1 MASDSIY
8 DDANE
13 SDELGD
19 GPQSQDGLLSA
30 SFLGLLFTQ
39 FLGCTNDNIVRWLVI
54 GIGKTMV
61 EPHQAS
67 QILVAGSVCFILP
80 YLIFAAPA
88 GYLADRFSKR
98 NVIVWCKVAEIGLM
112 LLTVLAVYVGSK
124 LGLFALIFL
133 MNGQSA
139 LFGPAKFGSVPELL
153 RQSKISSAN
162 GLLNMV
168 TVLAAVVGTALGNWL
183 SDAHNAGSLGRVD
196 WLVQLAVLGGIAVV
210 GLVASV
216 PIRTIAAAR
225 PELEFPYDF
234 PARMWGDLKIVASDR
249 GLFLV
254 ALGATFFW
262 SLGAIFQINI
272 DQFVSE
278 GGGKDI
284 QSLITPLL
292 GSLVLGVAAGS
303 VLAGVWSNQHVELGI
318 LPLAAAGLVL
328 FSFLLYTVPSEI
340 VDVSTTEGI
349 HLKAGYWLACFY
361 SAMLGI
367 ASGLFVVP
375 VSAYLQHR
383 SPKKVRG
390 AVLAAT
396 NTLTFGGMLIVTF
409 AYMALRT
416 TAFST
421 NQEPLFSARFVWL
434 LCSLV
439 TLPVLAYIVWLIPQS
454 TIKFLAFLAAHTS
467 YRIRLVDRDNLP
479 EGGALLV
486 ANHVTWIDGLLLFGC
501 SSRPIRMLIK
511 GSLLDSPWR
520 RRMAKWMN
528 ALPVPANPKAAQR
541 VLAEARTAIG
551 RGELVCLFAEGN
563 ITHSGQLQ
571 SFSRGTMALIKGTG
585 APVVPVYLDE
595 LWGSIFSYRPANW
608 WDRWFG
614 RGTRPISIWFGRPL
628 HKIRDA
634 ADVRHAVAKL
644 GARAAV
650 SRYES
655 STNVARTM
663 IRACRNS
670 MFRWKISDSSGE
682 SLRGSDVLLRSLILR
697 RLLLREVFGSDKQH
711 DEQYVGVLLPPT
723 NGGVLVNAA
732 ITLARRVAV
741 NLNYSVTQSVM
752 DACVK
757 RAGIKHVLTSRRVME
772 KFSFTFGDADVVY
785 LEDLREKLK
794 TIDKAIAAWQTYTV
808 PAPLLDTLLGLQ
820 KIKADDPLTVIFT
833 SGSTGDPKGVVLTY
847 RNIASNIDAI
857 DQVIHLHRGDVMLGM
872 LPFFHSFGYTVTMW
886 GPLALDICA
895 VYHFNPLDAKQI
907 GKLVEKWKATIL
919 LSTPTFL
926 RGFLKRVDADQF
938 ATLDVVVAGAERLP
952 PSMCDAFEQKF
963 GVRPVEGYGAT
974 ELSPLVSVNVPK
986 SRSQTK
992 QVDSKEGSVGRPV
1005 PGVAAKIVDPETG
1018 ERLDTDTPGMLLITG
1033 PNVMKGY
1040 LGQPDKTAEV
1050 MRDGWYVTGDIAKL
1064 DGDGFITITGRE
1076 SRFSKIGG
1084 EMVPHLKV
1092 EEAIEQFLGITDQ
1105 DNEEA
1110 MVVVTAVPCPRK
1122 GERLIVVHR
1131 KLDKTPDQICDGL
1144 KSFGMPNLWLPG
1156 ADCFL
1161 EVAQIPVLGSGKLDL
1176 KGIANLARE
1185 SFAESDAL

>member
-8 DDANE
+8 DDAKVDADD
-13 SDELGD
+13 S
-19 GPQSQDGLLSA
+19 QSQDGLMSA

-61 EPHQAS
+61 APHQAS

-112 LLTVLAVYVGSK
+112 ILTVLAVYVGSK

-153 RQSKISSAN
+153 PQSKISSAN
-162 GLLNMV
+162 GALNLV

-183 SDAHNAGSLGRVD
+183 SDAHGATTFGKLDG
-196 WLVQLAVLGGIAVV
+196 LVQLAVLGGIALV
-210 GLVASV
+210 GLFASF

-225 PELEFPYDF
+225 PELAFPTDF

-249 GLFLV
+249 GLFLI
-254 ALGATFFW
+254 ALAATFFW
-262 SLGAIFQINI
+262 SLGAIFQLNI
-272 DQFVSE
+272 DQFVDE
-278 GGGKDI
+278 GGGTS
-284 QSLITPLL
+284 QSQITPLL
-292 GSLVLGVAAGS
+292 GALVLGVAAGS

-318 LPLAAAGLVL
+318 LPLASAGLVL
-328 FSFLLYTVPSEI
+328 FAFLLFTVPSEL
-340 VDVSTTEGI
+340 VDVSTAEGV
-349 HLKAGYWLACFY
+349 HLTASYWLACFY

-383 SPKKVRG
+383 SDKKVRG

-396 NTLTFGGMLIVTF
+396 NTLTFSGMLVVTF
-409 AYMALRT
+409 AYLALRT

-421 NQEPLFSARFVWL
+421 TQEPLFSARFVWL

-511 GSLLDSPWR
+511 ASLLNSPWR

-541 VLAEARTAIG
+541 VLAEARTALG

-571 SFSRGTMALIKGTG
+571 SFSRGTMALVKGTG

-595 LWGSIFSYRPANW
+595 LWGSIFSHRPANW

-650 SRYES
+650 KRYES
-655 STNVARTM
+655 STNITRTM
-663 IRACRNS
+663 IRACRKA
-670 MFRWKISDSSGE
+670 MFRWKIADSSGD
-682 SLRGSDVLLRSLILR
+682 SLRGSDVLMRSLILR
-697 RLLLREVFGSDKQH
+697 RLLLREVFGSSNPN
-711 DEQYVGVLLPPT
+711 DEQYVGILLPPS

-732 ITLARRVAV
+732 VSLSRRVAV
-741 NLNYSVTQSVM
+741 NLNYTVTQSVM

-757 RAGIKHVLTSRRVME
+757 RAGLKHVLTSRRVME
-772 KFSFTFGDADVVY
+772 KFSFTFGDAEVVY

-794 TIDKAIAAWQTYTV
+794 TSDKAIAACQTYTM
-808 PAPLLDTLLGLQ
+808 PAALLDLMLGLQ

-833 SGSTGDPKGVVLTY
+833 SGSTGEPKGVVLTY

-857 DQVIHLHRGDVMLGM
+857 DQVIHLRKGDVMLGM

-886 GPLALDICA
+886 GPLALDIAA

-907 GKLVEKWKATIL
+907 GKLAEKWKATIL

-926 RGFLKRVDADQF
+926 RGFIKRVDADQF
-938 ATLDVVVAGAERLP
+938 ASLDVVVAGAEKLP
-952 PSMCDAFEQKF
+952 ESMCNAFEHKF

-986 SRSQTK
+986 SRSPHK

-1005 PGVAAKIVDPETG
+1005 PGVAAKIVDPDTG
-1018 ERLDTDTPGMLLITG
+1018 ERLGTDMPGMLLITG

-1040 LGQPDKTAEV
+1040 LDQPDKTAEV
-1050 MRDGWYVTGDIAKL
+1050 IRDGWYVTGDIAKL
-1064 DGDGFITITGRE
+1064 DSDGFITITGRE

-1092 EEAIEQFLGITDQ
+1092 EEAIEQFLGIADE
-1105 DNEEA
+1105 DNETA
-1110 MVVVTAVPCPRK
+1110 MVVVTAVPDARK

-1131 KLDKTPDQICDGL
+1131 KIEKTPSEICEGL

-1156 ADCFL
+1156 NDCFL
-1161 EVAQIPVLGSGKLDL
+1161 EVEQIPVLGSGKLDL

-1185 SFAESDAL
+1185 KFGDDEA